1 MLKIVSQDLM
11 IKNKLLR
18 AEAHERATGV
28 PPWAYGR
35 GTAVGSLANPGIPSI
50 LASMV
55 PGSASAD

>member
-35 GTAVGSLANPGIPSI
+35 GTAV
-50 LASMV
+50 
-55 PGSASAD
+55 